1 MLKRVA
7 LSAVFVIVVG
17 AALVAADQPY
27 EEYFDQTYSV
37 SSTAAVSL
45 ENINGD
51 VSIDVWDR
59 DEVQVQAVK
68 RASSPELLTKLEI
81 DVAAS
86 SDSVRIETDYQRTSD
101 HGHRS
106 VEYTLMV
113 PRQARIQGI
122 DLVNGDLTVR
132 GVQGG
137 VEADCVNGA
146 MVISDVAG
154 AIELE
159 SVNGSIECSAGSHLG
174 DSVSLAAVNG
184 TIDLHLAPGTN
195 AHVTAETVN
204 GRLSNDL
211 GFEVRKGKYVGA
223 SMSGTI
229 GGGGATVELE
239 TVNGAIAV
247 HGG

>member
-1 MLKRVA
+1 MLKRIV
-7 LSAVFVIVVG
+7 LSALFVIVFG
-17 AALVAADQPY
+17 AALAVADQPY
-27 EEYFDQTYSV
+27 EELFDQTYAV
-37 SSTAAVSL
+37 SSSAAVSL
-45 ENINGD
+45 ENVNGD
-51 VSIDVWDR
+51 VSIEAWDR
-59 DEVQVQAVK
+59 DEVWVRAVK
-68 RASSPELLTKLEI
+68 RASSPELLAKLEI
-81 DVAAS
+81 EVTAGT
-86 SDSVRIETDYQRTSD
+86 DSVQIDTDYQHTND

-113 PRQARIQGI
+113 PRQARIK
-122 DLVNGDLTVR
+122 DVELVNGDLTIS

-137 VEADCVNGA
+137 VEADCVNGE
-146 MVISDVAG
+146 MVVRDVAG
-154 AIELE
+154 AIHLE
-159 SVNGSIECSAGSHLG
+159 SVNGSIECATGSHLG
-174 DSVSLAAVNG
+174 ESVSLSAVNG
-184 TIDLHLAPGTN
+184 TIDLHLAPGTS

-229 GGGGATVELE
+229 GGGGPTVELE